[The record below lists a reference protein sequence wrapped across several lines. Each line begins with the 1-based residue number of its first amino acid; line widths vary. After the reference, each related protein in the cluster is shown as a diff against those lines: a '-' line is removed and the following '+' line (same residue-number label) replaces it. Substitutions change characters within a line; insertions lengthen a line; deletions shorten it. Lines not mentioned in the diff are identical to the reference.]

1 MNTKIHHRPF
11 KTNIKLL
18 SNNHII
24 IRHSSFV
31 IRHLGKNGA
40 DTDDYSTTLPK
51 T

>member
-11 KTNIKLL
+11 KTNIRLL

-24 IRHSSFV
+24 